1 MINREA
7 ALVSDLKITMTK
19 SIGEEE
25 RLREIVREVLD
36 VFSKTSLD
44 IESNREI
51 VAETIARDI
60 VNENRVPKGLR

>member
-1 MINREA
+1 
-7 ALVSDLKITMTK
+7 MTK

-44 IESNREI
+44 IKSNREI
-51 VAETIARDI
+51 VAETIVRDI
-60 VNENRVPKGLR
+60 VNEGGVSRRLR

>member
-1 MINREA
+1 VINREA